1 MKPALLLLAFTLA
14 SCRAGSPP
22 ARFPSRAPPPPPK
35 GEPRSPLVRA
45 AAAIRRR
52 PPAWWLRVALWC
64 LAARDPAGAIR
75 ADEWTALR
83 LPDAALV
90 AREGAG
96 ALRTLRRRRR
106 AGRVTRLAGV
116 GY

>member
-1 MKPALLLLAFTLA
+1 MKSIVVLLTFTLA
-14 SCRAGSPP
+14 SCASLPPKRSSRRAAPP
-22 ARFPSRAPPPPPK
+22 QNATRAPLA
-35 GEPRSPLVRA
+35 RVA
-45 AAAIRRR
+45 AACRRK
-52 PPAWWLRVALWC
+52 PAAWWARLVLWC
-64 LAARDPAGAIR
+64 AVARDPGAAVW